1 MRAVIV
7 RGPIFLYLTHFWNQ
21 VIWWIT
27 WSRQQPMNHQ
37 LQILIWALIH
47 LVRNCLIT
55 IHSWKWLF
63 LKSTSGTSGTW
74 HGKCVAMYLITL
86 IIRWSI
92 PRMMTFGV
100 LKFARNDSLIFA
112 DYRQNLLIAAEKV
125 RVTAYTIHKNKLIAL
140 IIGCIAY
147 TRQYESSESCPSCQ
161 SPQWD
166 SSDQCSQFRYISLE
180 HQIQLMYMK
189 RSTAKKL
196 QMYQAELQRC

>member
-1 MRAVIV
+1 
-7 RGPIFLYLTHFWNQ
+7 
-21 VIWWIT
+21 
-27 WSRQQPMNHQ
+27 
-37 LQILIWALIH
+37 
-47 LVRNCLIT
+47 
-55 IHSWKWLF
+55 
-63 LKSTSGTSGTW
+63 
-74 HGKCVAMYLITL
+74 
-86 IIRWSI
+86 
-92 PRMMTFGV
+92 MTFEV
-100 LKFARNDSLIFA
+100 LKFARNDSSIFV

-196 QMYQAELQRC
+196 RMYRAELQQRQENGEDCPADIWNREVM